1 MDLQKLKPWNWF
13 KREEQEQPEVLPAR
27 RDDATGDPLLRM
39 HQEMDRMFDQFLG
52 RVPGS
57 ALAGRTGSL
66 WLKPSVDIA
75 EGRKAYR
82 ISVEVPGISEDEI
95 DLSIDGDDLIISGE
109 KRQEHEEDEEGYHRI
124 ERSYGQFRRVLSLPG
139 DADTDRISARF
150 KNGVLD
156 VQVPR
161 RKDGERPGVRRI
173 EIER

>member
-27 RDDATGDPLLRM
+27 REEPANDPLVRM
-39 HQEMDRMFDQFLG
+39 HQEMDRMFDQFFG
-52 RVPGS
+52 RSLISGS
-57 ALAGRTGSL
+57 GLRGGPL

-82 ISVEVPGISEDEI
+82 ISMEVPGISEDEI
-95 DLSIDGDDLIISGE
+95 DLSTDGDDLIVSGE
-109 KRQEHEEDEEGYHRI
+109 KRQEHEEDEEGYHRV
-124 ERSYGQFRRVLSLPG
+124 ERSYGQFRRVLSLPD
-139 DADTDRISARF
+139 DADTDGISARF

-156 VQVPR
+156 IHVPR

-173 EIER
+173 EIGR